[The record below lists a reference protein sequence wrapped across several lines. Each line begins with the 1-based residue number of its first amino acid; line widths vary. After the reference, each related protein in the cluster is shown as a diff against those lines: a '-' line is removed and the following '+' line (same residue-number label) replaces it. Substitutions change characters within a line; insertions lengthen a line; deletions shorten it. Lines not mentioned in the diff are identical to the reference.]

1 MSDPNNT
8 QDLDS
13 SASLTDSPVPE
24 TPVGKSCKGRR
35 FSHQEWEAMYQAW
48 KAGNRNQTALARQ
61 WRCAADTVH
70 KYIESGLPVNG
81 WPSFRA
87 RLQMENQTSADAR
100 ERVTA
105 GITAQ
110 ILDEYGKVRQE
121 NLQVL
126 RALRA
131 ACTAQV
137 QRMIENIKAT
147 PWTRMVTVY
156 RLGKE
161 GQQSRETIERPLDS
175 YELASVARAISTAL
189 SMAGK
194 MESFWLGGPTERV
207 ENIPES
213 EKLSE
218 AEIDYVN
225 DHQGAMPPGMTPEA
239 FLRKMGRTFGVN
251 LAGKEN

>member
-1 MSDPNNT
+1 MPEQPKSP
-8 QDLDS
+8 DLDS
-13 SASLTDSPVPE
+13 SASLTDVPLPDV
-24 TPVGKSCKGRR
+24 PVGKSCKGRR
-35 FSHQEWEAMYQAW
+35 LSHQEWEAIYADW
-48 KAGNRNQTALARQ
+48 KAGERNQTALARKH
-61 WRCAADTVH
+61 RCTVDTVH
-70 KYIESGLPVNG
+70 KYVEKGLPVNG
-81 WPSFRA
+81 WPSFRS

-105 GITAQ
+105 QITAQ
-110 ILDEYGKVRQE
+110 VMDEYTKVRQE

-131 ACTAQV
+131 ACTVQV
-137 QRMIENIKAT
+137 QKMIENLKAT
-147 PWTRMVTVY
+147 TWTRMVTFY
-156 RLGKE
+156 KIGKE
-161 GQQSRETIERPLDS
+161 EQQIRETVERPLDS
-175 YELASVARAISTAL
+175 YEMASVARAISTAL

-225 DHQGAMPPGMTPEA
+225 EHEGAMPPGMTPET
-239 FLRKMGRTFGVN
+239 FLRKMSRTFGVE

>member
-1 MSDPNNT
+1 MSDQDKSP
-8 QDLDS
+8 DLDS
-13 SASLTDSPVPE
+13 SASLTDVPLPQ
-24 TPVGKSCKGRR
+24 TPAGRGLKGRR
-35 FSHQEWEAMYQAW
+35 FTHQEWEAMYQAW
-48 KAGNRNQTALARQ
+48 KAGNRNQTALARE

-81 WPSFRA
+81 WPSFRI
-87 RLQMENQTSADAR
+87 RLQTETQVSQDAR

-131 ACTAQV
+131 ACTEQV
-137 QRMIENIKAT
+137 KLMIHNLKST
-147 PWTRMVTVY
+147 TWTRMVTMY
-156 RLGKE
+156 RVGKD
-161 GQQSRETIERPLDS
+161 GQQVRETTERPLDS
-175 YELASVARAISTAL
+175 YETAAVARAISTAL

-207 ENIPES
+207 ENVPES

-218 AEIDYVN
+218 AELDYMTSH
-225 DHQGAMPPGMTPEA
+225 DGAMPPGLTFEA
-239 FLRKMGRTFGVN
+239 FIRKMNRTFGVEE
-251 LAGKEN
+251 GKGN

>member
-1 MSDPNNT
+1 M
-8 QDLDS
+8 
-13 SASLTDSPVPE
+13 
-24 TPVGKSCKGRR
+24 
-35 FSHQEWEAMYQAW
+35 FQAW
-48 KAGNRNQTALARQ
+48 KGGERNQTHLAERFQ
-61 WRCAADTVH
+61 VTFDTVH
-70 KYIESGLPVNG
+70 KYIEKGLPVNG

-137 QRMIENIKAT
+137 QQMIANLKAT
-147 PWTRMVTVY
+147 TWTRMVTVY

-161 GQQSRETIERPLDS
+161 GQQARETIERPLDS

-207 ENIPES
+207 ENIPEA

-218 AEIDYVN
+218 ADLDYMTSH
-225 DHQGAMPPGMTPEA
+225 DGAMPPGLTFEA
-239 FLRKMGRTFGVN
+239 FIRKMNRTFG
-251 LAGKEN
+251 LETGKEN

>member
-1 MSDPNNT
+1 MSDQNQS

-13 SASLTDSPVPE
+13 SASLTDAPLPD

-35 FSHQEWEAMYQAW
+35 FSHQEWESMYALW
-48 KAGNRNQTALARQ
+48 KAGERNQTALSKKF
-61 WRCAADTVH
+61 RCAVDTVH

-81 WPSFRA
+81 WPSFRS
-87 RLQMENQTSADAR
+87 RLQLENQVSTDAR

-110 ILDEYGKVRQE
+110 ILDEFGQVRKK
-121 NLQVL
+121 NLEVL
-126 RALRA
+126 NAMRA
-131 ACTAQV
+131 ACTVLVVKMHEQLKT
-137 QRMIENIKAT
+137 MT
-147 PWTRMVTVY
+147 WTRMVTVY

-161 GQQSRETIERPLDS
+161 GQQLRETVERPLDS
-175 YELASVARAISTAL
+175 YEMASVARAISTAL

-194 MESFWLGGPTERV
+194 MESFWLGGPTERI

-218 AEIDYVN
+218 SDIDYVSTH
-225 DHQGAMPPGMTPEA
+225 DGALPPGMTPEG
-239 FLRKMGRTFGVN
+239 FLRKMNRTFGIEP
-251 LAGKEN
+251 AGGD

>member
-1 MSDPNNT
+1 
-8 QDLDS
+8 
-13 SASLTDSPVPE
+13 
-24 TPVGKSCKGRR
+24 
-35 FSHQEWEAMYQAW
+35 MYQAW
-48 KAGNRNQTALARQ
+48 KAGNRNQTALARE

-81 WPSFRA
+81 WPSFRI
-87 RLQMENQTSADAR
+87 RLQTETQVSQDAR

-121 NLQVL
+121 NLAVL
-126 RALRA
+126 RALRG

-137 QRMIENIKAT
+137 KLMLDNLKAT
-147 PWTRMVTVY
+147 TWTRMVTVY
-156 RLGKE
+156 RVGKE
-161 GQQSRETIERPLDS
+161 GQQTRETIERPLDS

-218 AEIDYVN
+218 KDLDYMTE
-225 DHQGAMPPGMTPEA
+225 HEGELPPGMT
-239 FLRKMGRTFGVN
+239 FDGFVRRMNRTFGVEP
-251 LAGKEN
+251 AKEN